1 MRTWDENGSAHT
13 DPAVGSL
20 AAVLCNPSLPD
31 NEWGHGMN
39 VASCSI
45 LFLHPPLTIA
55 DTGKA
60 SGRGHSGAC
69 VLSPCTQTSRLRAAG
84 VVSLAPFLFPD
95 MGLALPSPCRSSCD
109 LTYIGSLLRH
119 PLYVRDKHQQALLCT
134 RHDQTRHDQ
143 KLTEGN
149 GRTQD
154 VQTPRAQLYNTC
166 HAKSHAGE
174 VLSRAQAPPGFPA
187 SSSLASPTQG
197 SQAPPP
203 PTHLGL
209 RALLPQEP

>member
-1 MRTWDENGSAHT
+1 MGPWDECSKLFHTVSPSPSNNSRHWEGIRPWTQWGLCSESLHSNEKVEGSWC
-13 DPAVGSL
+13 G
-20 AAVLCNPSLPD
+20 
-31 NEWGHGMN
+31 E
-39 VASCSI
+39 SC
-45 LFLHPPLTIA
+45 P
-55 DTGKA
+55 
-60 SGRGHSGAC
+60 
-69 VLSPCTQTSRLRAAG
+69 V
-84 VVSLAPFLFPD
+84 PFPR
-95 MGLALPSPCRSSCD
+95 PCRSSCN
-109 LTYIGSLLRH
+109 LTYIGSPLRH

-134 RHDQTRHDQ
+134 QHDQ

-203 PTHLGL
+203 PTHLGPG
-209 RALLPQEP
+209 ALLPQEP